1 MFQQKCTEMV
11 NVISTQTT
19 QLQANTVKTYR
30 DNFNRC
36 LRLTVSARTLNEDEP
51 PIIKPMD
58 IVDDWFSS
66 QQSKIAGTA
75 NIQRSAILWAL
86 KTDRPVGWEEAYTRL
101 HTTSRVS
108 RRDEKNANRE
118 IISDKRTRVRG
129 RVIPE
134 EDLQILIN
142 CLMDMGIVGAPAQW
156 FLIAGVASG
165 ARPGEWPEAVWA
177 DESKTVLRIHTAKRK
192 NHNAWDNI
200 PAMTFD
206 EVDTDNETDKLWKR
220 PEVSAD
226 GSNSAEI
233 EERWNAIDF
242 ERRLSTLDLSD
253 EELKELRSNR
263 EKNGVALF
271 RDVFIEPQY
280 RTYVK
285 LHMDAVQSVIAANQ
299 RLEPDRSV
307 ADIFDKKYYAKARH
321 CVWRACVTIF
331 ADEDKL
337 YSLADTRQTFS
348 ANRKALNGRTSA
360 AAELGHTITTSKD
373 HYAGERKAWNRYKHT
388 EKQSLASTPAQAQVC
403 ESTGN
408 MAIRLDQ

>member
-1 MFQQKCTEMV
+1 MPNTLT
-11 NVISTQTT
+11 ISST
-19 QLQANTVKTYR
+19 QLQENSVKTYK
-30 DNFNRC
+30 DNYDRC
-36 LRLTVSARTLNEDEP
+36 LRLAVSARTLNEDEP
-51 PIIKPMD
+51 TIIKPMD

-66 QQSKIAGTA
+66 QQSKSAGTA

-86 KTDRPVGWEEAYTRL
+86 KTDRPIGWEEAFTRL
-101 HTTSRVS
+101 QSTSRVS
-108 RRDEKNANRE
+108 RRDEKNANRK
-118 IISDKRTRVRG
+118 IISDKRTRVSG

-134 EDLQILIN
+134 TDLQLLIN
-142 CLMDMGIVGAPAQW
+142 HLIEMGFVGAQTQW
-156 FLIAGVASG
+156 FLIAGIASG
-165 ARPGEWPEAVWA
+165 ARPSEWPEAVWA

-206 EVDTDNETDKLWKR
+206 EVDTENQTDKLWKR

-233 EERWNAIDF
+233 EEQWNAIDF

-299 RLEPDRSV
+299 RLEPERSV

-321 CVWRACVTIF
+321 CVWRACTTIF
-331 ADEDKL
+331 ADDDKL

-348 ANRKALNGRTSA
+348 ANRKALNGRANA

-373 HYAGERKAWNRYKHT
+373 HYAPARKAWGKYQQKN
-388 EKQSLASTPAQAQVC
+388 KQKLEAIPVQAQIPTHVL
-403 ESTGN
+403 G
-408 MAIRLDQ
+408 